1 MAQMQVDLVAVERQ
15 IWSGEAELVVAR
27 TTDGDIGVMPG
38 HAPLLAQLR
47 EGYAARV
54 VQPGGEV
61 LGIAVH
67 GGFLSVTSAGVTIL
81 AEDAEMS
88 HEIDVQQARAD
99 YERAR
104 STGESTT
111 EAADELRRAQARLLA
126 VGEQI

>member
-15 IWSGEAELVVAR
+15 IWSGEAQLVVAR

-54 VQPGGEV
+54 VQPDGEV
-61 LGIAVH
+61 IGIAVH
-67 GGFLSVTSAGVTIL
+67 GGFLSVTSTGVTIL

-88 HEIDVQQARAD
+88 NEIDIAHARAE

-104 STGESTT
+104 AVGESST
-111 EAADELRRAQARLLA
+111 EAAEELRRAQARLLA

>member
-15 IWSGEAELVVAR
+15 IWSGEAQLVVAR

-47 EGYAARV
+47 EGYACRV
-54 VQPGGEV
+54 VQPDGEV

-67 GGFLSVTSAGVTIL
+67 GGFLSVTATGVTIL

-88 HEIDVQQARAD
+88 HEIDVTQARAE

-104 STGESTT
+104 SVGESST
-111 EAADELRRAQARLLA
+111 EAADDLRRAQARLLA

>member
-15 IWSGEAELVVAR
+15 IWSGQAELVVAR

-54 VQPGGEV
+54 VQSDGNV
-61 LGIAVH
+61 VGIAVH
-67 GGFLSVTSAGVTIL
+67 GGFLSVTGSGVTIL
-81 AEDAEMS
+81 AEDAELS
-88 HEIDVQQARAD
+88 NEIDVAKARQD

-111 EAADELRRAQARLLA
+111 EAAEELRRAQARLLA